1 MHSLKIPN
9 RQHRS
14 ALTRHSLCPLML
26 SVCHL
31 THVIALVE
39 PIQPPMW
46 RFPVALNG
54 FAVAKSASAGIF
66 NSASKKIAVPA
77 PAPSPGKSN
86 KPAAT
91 AEVTVRKLFPESW
104 LWSDISTS
112 V

>member
-1 MHSLKIPN
+1 
-9 RQHRS
+9 
-14 ALTRHSLCPLML
+14 
-26 SVCHL
+26 
-31 THVIALVE
+31 
-39 PIQPPMW
+39 MW

>member
-1 MHSLKIPN
+1 M
-9 RQHRS
+9 
-14 ALTRHSLCPLML
+14 
-26 SVCHL
+26 
-31 THVIALVE
+31 VE

-46 RFPVALNG
+46 RMPFRGGAVA
-54 FAVAKSASAGIF
+54 FAKSASAGIF

-86 KPAAT
+86 KPAAP